1 MEEAWEV
8 IWFKEAWYPE
18 RLMTYP
24 RPHSSWGKQQSQREA
39 EWQSRDP
46 RMHLTLDTYHT
57 CFWPWAKDVMF
68 WRPSFF
74 ICEAVG
80 TWHMVDSLRISVPFP
95 PSYWDF
101 LASLESNGGQDRSVL
116 CFSHKDQ
123 HNLKQRLLGNQ
134 YVGSPDLG
142 WSPPCTLPLGLEERK
157 LGACRVSSLQTK

>member
-101 LASLESNGGQDRSVL
+101 LASLESNGGQDLSLRDL
-116 CFSHKDQ
+116 FTECIKIRKDGRERVTRRKQQVCLEVSTAQ
-123 HNLKQRLLGNQ
+123 H
-134 YVGSPDLG
+134 
-142 WSPPCTLPLGLEERK
+142 WEHPLN
-157 LGACRVSSLQTK
+157 S